1 MSAEKHKTGAAGA
14 SSLDLSSLRA
24 RYRDERDRRLR
35 TEGKA
40 QYVEMAGD
48 FRHYLDDPWA
58 DPTFARAPVTDE
70 TEVVVVGGGFG
81 GLLCGARLRE
91 AGIDDFRIV
100 EKAADFGG
108 TWYWNRYPGAA
119 CDTESYIYLP
129 LLEETGYMP
138 VRKYARAPEIY
149 EHSRRIGRH
158 FGLYERTLFQTVISR
173 MTWQDEKARWL
184 VETDRGDRVL
194 ARFMILAGGPL
205 SRPKLPGIPGI
216 ETFKGHSFHTSRW
229 DYAYTGGSADGDLTG
244 LADKRVGIIGTGAT
258 AVQCVPHLGRAAK
271 ELYVFQRTPSAI
283 GVRDDRPTDGAWA
296 KSLKPGWQRERMDN
310 FTAVISGEPFEQD
323 LVQDGW
329 TGLLGEI
336 LLAPRR
342 QKEPVTSM
350 EEALKVIERADY
362 QKMEQIRARV
372 DAVVMDPATAE
383 ALKPWYKAFCKRP
396 CFHDEYLDTFNRP
409 NVHLV
414 DTKGHGVDRIT
425 GNAVIVDGKAYELD
439 CLIYASGFE
448 VGTDYARRM
457 GFEVYGR
464 GGMSLSERWRDGVK
478 TLHGFYSRGFPNCF
492 LIVTVQAGQ
501 SANFPHIIDEQSRHI
516 AYVISQARKRGARTL
531 EPTLGAEEAWVDE
544 VVKAAIGRQ
553 TYLAECTP
561 GYYNNEGVFDPIAAR
576 NSQYWRG
583 PVAFLR
589 LLKRWRE
596 EGRLE
601 GLELTSEIAADTGGS
616 SVPAW
621 SR

>member
-1 MSAEKHKTGAAGA
+1 MSAERHKTGAAGA
-14 SSLDLSSLRA
+14 PSIDIRALRA
-24 RYRDERDRRLR
+24 RYRDERDLRLR

-40 QYVEMAGD
+40 QYVEMAAG
-48 FRHYLDDPWA
+48 FARYLDDPWA
-58 DPTFARAPVTDE
+58 DSGFVREPVNEE
-70 TEVVVVGGGFG
+70 TEVVIVGGGFG
-81 GLLCGARLRE
+81 GLLCGARLRA
-91 AGIDDFRIV
+91 AGITDFRIV

-158 FGLYERTLFQTVISR
+158 FGLYERALFQTVISR
-173 MTWQDEKARWL
+173 MAWQEQEGRWL
-184 VETDRGDRVL
+184 VETDRGDRIR
-194 ARFMILAGGPL
+194 ARFVILAGGPL

-216 ETFKGHSFHTSRW
+216 DSFKGHSFHTSRW
-229 DYAYTGGSADGDLTG
+229 DYAYTGGSAEGGLDG

-258 AVQCVPHLGRAAK
+258 AVQCVPHLGRSAK

-283 GVRDDRPTDGAWA
+283 GVRDDRPTDQSWA
-296 KSLKPGWQRERMDN
+296 EGLKPGWQRERMDN

-342 QKEPVTSM
+342 QPQPVTSM
-350 EEALKVIERADY
+350 EEALKVIEQADY
-362 QKMEQIRARV
+362 RKMEEIRARV
-372 DAVVMDPATAE
+372 DAVVKDDATA
-383 ALKPWYKAFCKRP
+383 ATLKPWYKAFCKRP

-414 DTKGHGVDRIT
+414 DTGGRGVERIAES
-425 GNAVIVDGKAYELD
+425 AVVVDGKAYELD

-464 GGMSLSERWRDGVK
+464 DGVSLSERWRDGVK
-478 TLHGFYSRGFPNCF
+478 TMHGFYSRGFPNCF

-501 SANFPHIIDEQSRHI
+501 SANFPHIIDEQSQHI
-516 AYVISQARKRGARTL
+516 AYVIAEARKRGARTL
-531 EPTLGAEEAWVDE
+531 EPTLAAENAWVDE
-544 VVKAAIGRQ
+544 VVKAAVGRQ

-583 PVAFLR
+583 PMAFLR
-589 LLKRWRE
+589 LLAKWRK
-596 EGRLE
+596 EGSLD
-601 GLELTSEIAADTGGS
+601 GLELTYGAEAKTDSA
-616 SVPAW
+616 SVPA
-621 SR
+621 

>member
-1 MSAEKHKTGAAGA
+1 MRPAIPRATSICRCWRRPAE
-14 SSLDLSSLRA
+14 
-24 RYRDERDRRLR
+24 
-35 TEGKA
+35 
-40 QYVEMAGD
+40 
-48 FRHYLDDPWA
+48 
-58 DPTFARAPVTDE
+58 
-70 TEVVVVGGGFG
+70 
-81 GLLCGARLRE
+81 
-91 AGIDDFRIV
+91 
-100 EKAADFGG
+100 
-108 TWYWNRYPGAA
+108 
-119 CDTESYIYLP
+119 
-129 LLEETGYMP
+129 
-138 VRKYARAPEIY
+138 RKYARAPEIY

-158 FGLYERTLFQTVISR
+158 FGLYERALFQTVISR
-173 MTWQDEKARWL
+173 MEWREREARWL
-184 VETDRGDRVL
+184 VETDRGDRIR
-194 ARFMILAGGPL
+194 ARFVILAGGPL

-216 ETFKGHSFHTSRW
+216 ESFGGHSFHTSRW
-229 DYAYTGGSADGDLTG
+229 DYAYTGGTAEGGLAG

-258 AVQCVPHLGRAAK
+258 AVQCVPHLGRSAK

-283 GVRDDRPTDGAWA
+283 GVRDDRPTDQSWA
-296 KSLKPGWQRERMDN
+296 QSLGPGWQRERMDN

-342 QKEPVTSM
+342 QPQPVTSL
-350 EEALKVIERADY
+350 EEALKVIEQADY
-362 QKMEQIRARV
+362 RKMEEIRARV
-372 DAVVMDPATAE
+372 DAVVKDEAAAA

-414 DTKGHGVDRIT
+414 DTKGQGVERIT
-425 GNAVIVDGKAYELD
+425 ENAVIVDGKAYELD

-464 GGMSLSERWRDGVK
+464 DGMSLSERWRDGVR
-478 TLHGFYSRGFPNCF
+478 TMHGFYSRGFPNCF

-501 SANFPHIIDEQSRHI
+501 SANFPHIIDEQSQHI
-516 AYVISQARKRGARTL
+516 AYVIDQARKRGARTL
-531 EPTLGAEEAWVDE
+531 EPTLAAENAWVEE
-544 VVKAAIGRQ
+544 VVKAALGRQ

-589 LLKRWRE
+589 LLDKWRK
-596 EGRLE
+596 EGNLD
-601 GLELTSEIAADTGGS
+601 GLELTYGTAAEAGGT
-616 SVPAW
+616 PAPA
-621 SR
+621 

>member
-1 MSAEKHKTGAAGA
+1 MSAEKHKIGADGA
-14 SSLDLSSLRA
+14 SSLDLSALRA
-24 RYRDERDRRLR
+24 RYRDERDKRLR
-35 TEGKA
+35 AEGKA
-40 QYVEMAGD
+40 QYVEMAGG
-48 FRHYLDDPWA
+48 FGHYLDDPWA
-58 DPTFARAPVTDE
+58 DRSFARARITEE
-70 TEVVVVGGGFG
+70 TEVVVAGGGFG

-91 AGIDDFRIV
+91 AGIENFRIV

-158 FGLYERTLFQTVISR
+158 FGLYERALFQTVISR
-173 MTWQDEKARWL
+173 MEWLEDEARWL
-184 VETDRGDRVL
+184 VETDRGDAIR
-194 ARFMILAGGPL
+194 ARFVILAGGPL

-216 ETFKGHSFHTSRW
+216 ESFRGHSFHTSRW
-229 DYAYTGGSADGDLTG
+229 DYAYTGGGADGDLTG

-283 GVRDDRPTDGAWA
+283 GVRDDRPTDDAWA
-296 KSLKPGWQRERMDN
+296 RSLKAGWQRERMDN
-310 FTAVISGEPFEQD
+310 FTAVISGEPFEED

-329 TGLLGEI
+329 TGLLGEF

-342 QKEPVTSM
+342 QKEPVTSL
-350 EEALKVIERADY
+350 EQALKVIEQADY

-372 DAVVMDPATAE
+372 DAVVRDPSTAE

-414 DTKGHGVDRIT
+414 DTKGHGVERIT
-425 GNAVIVDGKAYELD
+425 ENAVVVDGKAYELD
-439 CLIYASGFE
+439 CLIFASGFE
-448 VGTDYARRM
+448 VGTGYARRM

-464 GGMSLSERWRDGVK
+464 GGTSLTERWRDGVK

-516 AYVISQARKRGARTL
+516 AYVIAEARKRGARTL
-531 EPTLGAEEAWVDE
+531 EPTLQAENAWVDE
-544 VVKAAIGRQ
+544 VVKAALGRQ
-553 TYLAECTP
+553 SYLAECTP

-589 LLKRWRE
+589 LLRRWRE

-601 GLELTSEIAADTGGS
+601 GLELTSETAADAGS
-616 SVPAW
+616 SPVPA
-621 SR
+621 

>member
-1 MSAEKHKTGAAGA
+1 MSAEKHKTGPVGA
-14 SSLDLSSLRA
+14 STIDVAGLRA

-35 TEGKA
+35 AEGKA
-40 QYVEMAGD
+40 QYVEMAGEYG
-48 FRHYLDDPWA
+48 HYLDDPWA
-58 DPTFARAPVTDE
+58 DPGFSRAAVNEE
-70 TEVVVVGGGFG
+70 TEVAVVGGGFG
-81 GLLCGARLRE
+81 GLLCCARLRE

-138 VRKYARAPEIY
+138 VRKYARASEIY

-158 FGLYERTLFQTVISR
+158 FGLYERALFQTVVCR
-173 MTWQDEKARWL
+173 MEWQEDEARWL
-184 VETDRGDRVL
+184 VETDRGDRL
-194 ARFMILAGGPL
+194 RARFVILAGGPL

-216 ETFKGHSFHTSRW
+216 DSFRGHSFHTSRW
-229 DYAYTGGSADGDLTG
+229 DYAYTGGDAAGGLTG

-258 AVQCVPHLGRAAK
+258 AVQCVPHLGRSAK

-283 GVRDDRPTDGAWA
+283 GVRDDRPTDEAWA
-296 KSLKPGWQRERMDN
+296 KSLRPGWQRERMDN
-310 FTAVISGEPFEQD
+310 FTAVISGEPFEED

-342 QKEPVTSM
+342 QAEPVTSL
-350 EEALKVIERADY
+350 EQALKVMEQADF

-372 DAVVMDPATAE
+372 DAVVEDSATAE

-409 NVHLV
+409 NVHLI
-414 DTKGHGVDRIT
+414 DTKGRGVELIT
-425 GNAVIVDGKAYELD
+425 DNAVVVDGKAYELD

-457 GFEVYGR
+457 GFEVFGR
-464 GGMSLSERWRDGVK
+464 GGMSLSERWRNGVQ

-516 AYVISQARKRGARTL
+516 SYVVGEARKRGAKTL
-531 EPTLGAEEAWVDE
+531 EPTLQAENAWVDE
-544 VVKAAIGRQ
+544 VVKAALGRQ
-553 TYLAECTP
+553 TYLSECTP

-583 PVAFLR
+583 PIAFLR
-589 LLKRWRE
+589 LLDRWRK
-596 EGRLE
+596 EGGLE
-601 GLELTSEIAADTGGS
+601 GLELTYDPASAGS
-616 SVPAW
+616 RAMV
-621 SR
+621 

>member
-1 MSAEKHKTGAAGA
+1 MSAEKHKTGAAGESTVDISA
-14 SSLDLSSLRA
+14 LRA

-35 TEGKA
+35 SEGKA
-40 QYVEMAGD
+40 QYVEVSGD
-48 FRHYLDDPWA
+48 FARYLDDPWA
-58 DPTFARAPVTDE
+58 DPSFTRAAVSEE
-70 TEVVVVGGGFG
+70 TEVLIVGGGFG
-81 GLLCGARLRE
+81 GLLCGARLRA

-158 FGLYERTLFQTVISR
+158 FDLYARALFQTIISR
-173 MTWQDEKARWL
+173 MEWQEQEARWL
-184 VETDRGDRVL
+184 VETDRGDRIR
-194 ARFMILAGGPL
+194 ARFVILAGGPL

-229 DYAYTGGSADGDLTG
+229 DYDYTGGTAEGSLTG

-258 AVQCVPHLGRAAK
+258 AVQCVPHLGRSAK
-271 ELYVFQRTPSAI
+271 ALYVFQRTPSAI
-283 GVRDDRPTDGAWA
+283 GVRDDRPTDQAWA
-296 KSLKPGWQRERMDN
+296 QRLGPGWQRERMDN
-310 FTAVISGEPFEQD
+310 FTAVISGEPFERD

-342 QKEPVTSM
+342 QPQPVTSL
-350 EEALKVIERADY
+350 EEALKVIEQADY
-362 QKMEQIRARV
+362 RKMEEIRARV
-372 DAVVMDPATAE
+372 DAIVKDEAAAA

-414 DTKGHGVDRIT
+414 DSKGQGVERIT
-425 GNAVIVDGKAYELD
+425 ENAVVVDGKAYELD

-464 GGMSLSERWRDGVK
+464 DGTSLSERWRDGVK

-501 SANFPHIIDEQSRHI
+501 SANFPHIIDEQSQHI
-516 AYVISQARKRGARTL
+516 AYVIAEARKRKARTL
-531 EPTLGAEEAWVDE
+531 EPTLTAEMAWVDE
-544 VVKAAIGRQ
+544 VVKAALGRQ

-561 GYYNNEGVFDPIAAR
+561 GYYNNEGVLDPIAAR

-589 LLKRWRE
+589 LLDTWRK
-596 EGRLE
+596 EGNLE
-601 GLELTSEIAADTGGS
+601 GLELSYDRAMESALS
-616 SVPAW
+616 SG
-621 SR
+621 

>member
-14 SSLDLSSLRA
+14 STIDIAALRA
-24 RYRDERDRRLR
+24 RYRDERDLRLR
-35 TEGKA
+35 AEGKA
-40 QYVEMAGD
+40 QYVEVTGD
-48 FRHYLDDPWA
+48 FSRYLDDPWA
-58 DPTFARAPVTDE
+58 DPGFAREAVSE
-70 TEVVVVGGGFG
+70 QTEVLIVGGGFG

-91 AGIDDFRIV
+91 AGVCEFRIV

-129 LLEETGYMP
+129 LLEQTGYMP

-158 FGLYERTLFQTVISR
+158 FGLYERALFQTVISR
-173 MTWQDEKARWL
+173 MTWQEQEGRWL
-184 VETDRGDRVL
+184 VETDRGDRIR
-194 ARFMILAGGPL
+194 ARFVILAGGPL

-216 ETFKGHSFHTSRW
+216 ESFKGHSFHTSRW
-229 DYAYTGGSADGDLTG
+229 DYAYTGGNAEGGLAA

-258 AVQCVPHLGRAAK
+258 AVQCVPHLGRSAK

-283 GVRDDRPTDGAWA
+283 GVRDDRPTDQTWA
-296 KSLKPGWQRERMDN
+296 ESLKPGWQRERMDN

-342 QKEPVTSM
+342 QPQPVTSL
-350 EEALKVIERADY
+350 E
-362 QKMEQIRARV
+362 
-372 DAVVMDPATAE
+372 E

-396 CFHDEYLDTFNRP
+396 CFHDEYLDSFNRP

-414 DTKGHGVDRIT
+414 DTKGRGVDRIT
-425 GNAVIVDGKAYELD
+425 GNAVIADGKAYELD

-464 GGMSLSERWRDGVK
+464 EGVSLSECWRDGVK

-501 SANFPHIIDEQSRHI
+501 SANFPHVIDEQSQHI
-516 AYVISQARKRGARTL
+516 AYVIAEARKRGARTL
-531 EPTLGAEEAWVDE
+531 EPTPAAESAWVDE
-544 VVKAAIGRQ
+544 VVRAALGRQ

-561 GYYNNEGVFDPIAAR
+561 GYYNNEGVFDPVAAR

-589 LLKRWRE
+589 LLERWRK
-596 EGRLE
+596 EGKLD
-601 GLELTSEIAADTGGS
+601 GLELTYETAAAGGPA
-616 SVPAW
+616 VPA
-621 SR
+621 